1 MNHVRSFLIHRP
13 HSTNELITHSIHHHR
28 CIPQVK
34 IPRSA
39 SVNSQKCKPLFQN
52 PQNEITDFRKVKI
65 PNSATENSC
74 FPQKNWGLFFYISS
88 FLISRYA
95 HDLDSPVISTMY
107 LTISFFFSFSL
118 TFVRIISRAR
128 FF

>member
-1 MNHVRSFLIHRP
+1 MINSERSEAKAQKDIVAIRGIVLAM
-13 HSTNELITHSIHHHR
+13 L

-39 SVNSQKCKPLFQN
+39 SVNSKKCKPLFQN
-52 PQNEITDFRKVKI
+52 PQNEIPDFRKVKI

-74 FPQKNWGLFFYISS
+74 FTQKNWGLFFYISS